1 MIVTRASLL
10 YLASFGAHAALA
22 AGVIAI
28 KGPRVY
34 EDVSVAVF
42 ENTKEPPKPPSLP
55 PEPPPPE
62 APRAAAKVASAAKA
76 APKPVDDAPAAA
88 PGAGSEIPDL
98 GFALGGGPGGLAVP
112 AARPE
117 AAPASS
123 VQTSKKVLGA
133 PAPKPA
139 DECVESPTKPKVRS
153 LSQPAYTA
161 DARSAGISGRVRVE
175 LTVDASG
182 HVASARILEGLG
194 HGLDEAAL
202 ASARA
207 ATFEPGTKCGKPA
220 STTFVIAMRF
230 AL

>member
-1 MIVTRASLL
+1 MTRATLL
-10 YLASFGAHAALA
+10 YIASFGAHVALA
-22 AGVIAI
+22 AGVSSI
-28 KGPRVY
+28 KGPRIY

-42 ENTKEPPKPPSLP
+42 ENTKETPKPP
-55 PEPPPPE
+55 PPPPVE
-62 APRAAAKVASAAKA
+62 APTPEAPKAAARAARAAKA
-76 APKPVDDAPAAA
+76 PTPAPAPETAA
-88 PGAGSEIPDL
+88 GAASDIPDL
-98 GFALGGGPGGLAVP
+98 GFTLGGEGGPGGLAVP

-117 AAPASS
+117 STPASS

-139 DECVESPTKPKVRS
+139 EECVDPPTKPKVRS
-153 LSQPAYTA
+153 LSQPAYTP
-161 DARSAGISGRVRVE
+161 DARSAGIAGKVRVE
-175 LTVDASG
+175 LTVDPSG
-182 HVASARILEGLG
+182 NVSSARILEGLG

-220 STTFVIAMRF
+220 TTTFVIAMRF